1 MMVSYYAIRD
11 SFQIIE
17 SVQLSVFSLFFNEM
31 YQSTK
36 LQIWDLHLSLEL
48 DLAANERAAAQQ
60 TNLFLRTKRIKFILG
75 IKYN

>member
-48 DLAANERAAAQQ
+48 DLDANERAAAQQ